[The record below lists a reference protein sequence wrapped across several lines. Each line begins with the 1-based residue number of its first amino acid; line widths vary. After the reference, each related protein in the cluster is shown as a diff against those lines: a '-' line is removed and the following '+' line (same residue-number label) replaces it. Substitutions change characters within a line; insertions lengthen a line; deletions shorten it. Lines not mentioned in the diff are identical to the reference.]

1 MDDLKIFREQ
11 LIEAIQLL
19 AAQLVEEV
27 DGYFDEN
34 FIASETI
41 EEVLIVE
48 CAANNRIVARLNE
61 DYEYNFF
68 NNLFYDQRLKA
79 FYHYTSFNSLFQII
93 NSGKLHLNSLV
104 GLNDKSEI
112 GLVNNFMGRSQQSK
126 LEPVTMMYH
135 NKHFI
140 FCLSEKEDQ
149 LNQWR
154 LYGDDA
160 AGVMIEFDIDH
171 YHFAYRNILL
181 SKITYNL
188 KVFEII
194 KEWLNYCKNELG
206 VNFGFYLIDFWKF
219 FYKNEDYKDEA
230 EVRLLVRNM
239 DGDGHATFSEQFKL
253 NRYNMIVPYIEI
265 ACVGESASFIK
276 IKNII
281 LGPKFDEADI
291 NIAQLQYVLN
301 TKYPGNQI
309 RLLKSRI
316 NHYR

>member
-1 MDDLKIFREQ
+1 MEEQ
-11 LIEAIQLL
+11 ALRQQVIQAIQTL
-19 AAQLVEEV
+19 AAQLAVSV

-34 FIASETI
+34 FISSETI
-41 EEVLIVE
+41 DQELLIEESAEQRV
-48 CAANNRIVARLNE
+48 VARLNE

-68 NNLFYDQRLKA
+68 NNLFYDQRLKE
-79 FYHYTSFNSLFQII
+79 FYHYTSFNSLFHII

-112 GLVNNFMGRSQQSK
+112 GLVNNFMGRNSQAK
-126 LEPVTMMYH
+126 LDPVTMMYH

-140 FCLSEKEDQ
+140 FCLSENKDQ

-160 AGVMIEFDIDH
+160 TGVMIEFDIDH

-181 SKITYNL
+181 SRITYNL
-188 KVFEII
+188 KIFEII
-194 KEWLNYCKNELG
+194 KDWLENCKEELD
-206 VNFGFYLIDFWKF
+206 VHFGFYLIDFWKF

-230 EVRLLVRNM
+230 EVRLLIRNLC
-239 DGDGHATFSEQFKL
+239 GDSHRIFTEQFRL

-265 ACVGESASFIK
+265 FCLGEKASFIK
-276 IKNII
+276 IKNIM
-281 LGPKFDEADI
+281 LGPKFNEAEMC
-291 NIAQLQYVLN
+291 IAQLRYVLD
-301 TKYPGNQI
+301 TKYPGNEV

>member
-1 MDDLKIFREQ
+1 MNELKFLRRQ
-11 LIEAIQLL
+11 LIEAIQAL
-19 AAQLVEEV
+19 AAELVAEV
-27 DGYFDEN
+27 DGYFDQN
-34 FIASETI
+34 FIATETI

-48 CAANNRIVARLNE
+48 HAPDNRIIAKLDE

-68 NNLFYDQRLKA
+68 NNLFYDHRLKE
-79 FYHYTSFNSLFQII
+79 FYHYTSFSSLFYII

-112 GLVNNFMGRSQQSK
+112 GLVNNFMGRNAQAK
-126 LEPVTMMYH
+126 LDPVTMMYH

-140 FCLSEKEDQ
+140 FCLSENKDQ

-194 KEWLNYCKNELG
+194 KNWLDNCKNELG
-206 VNFGFYLIDFWKF
+206 VHFGFYLIDFWKF

-230 EVRLLVRNM
+230 EIRLLIRNM
-239 DGDGHATFSEQFKL
+239 DGDGHTTFPEQYKL

-265 ACVGESASFIK
+265 ACLGEKASFIK

-281 LGPKFDEADI
+281 LGPKFNEADV
-291 NIAQLQYVLN
+291 NIAQLRYVLDV
-301 TKYPGNQI
+301 KYPGNEI

-316 NHYR
+316 DHYR